1 MPKNLP
7 FQFILG
13 RSTTR
18 WQFCGAALMVL
29 SILLA
34 KAGDLNSES
43 QTVPPTAILIA
54 AFASVNSVAASI
66 FTEVQLKGK
75 DSTADETSFLE
86 KQFWLYLYGSAV
98 ALVGHL
104 GNDSGYL
111 PHHFVQD
118 ISGKRIRFSPRLRW
132 LFSSLLTK
140 GLTKLGGRHFLFM
153 SQWLLLCRD
162 GLDGDGV
169 LNNIRGK
176 KYV

>member
-54 AFASVNSVAASI
+54 AFASVNSGA
-66 FTEVQLKGK
+66 
-75 DSTADETSFLE
+75 
-86 KQFWLYLYGSAV
+86 
-98 ALVGHL
+98 
-104 GNDSGYL
+104 
-111 PHHFVQD
+111 P
-118 ISGKRIRFSPRLRW
+118 ISPY
-132 LFSSLLTK
+132 
-140 GLTKLGGRHFLFM
+140 M
-153 SQWLLLCRD
+153 
-162 GLDGDGV
+162 
-169 LNNIRGK
+169 
-176 KYV
+176 